1 MEIKAEIVL
10 PTKELREDIP
20 FFTNTLKMK
29 MDMIY
34 VLDIYKINTE
44 IKCAINLCKNKGN

>member
-20 FFTNTLKMK
+20 FFRLLTCFLKRLG
-29 MDMIY
+29 IY
-34 VLDIYKINTE
+34 TTPNS
-44 IKCAINLCKNKGN
+44 

>member
-20 FFTNTLKMK
+20 FFTNTLK
-29 MDMIY
+29 I
-34 VLDIYKINTE
+34 KIN
-44 IKCAINLCKNKGN
+44 IYFFYF